1 MKLIVIAGEVNND
14 QMLEALKKAISK
26 SASEAVSSG
35 AATNQPQIQPNQPT
49 IGPIEGSTLVCQ
61 INNYNAF
68 EICIIYS

>member
-1 MKLIVIAGEVNND
+1 MIAGEVNNS

-26 SASEAVSSG
+26 AAPGAVSNTP
-35 AATNQPQIQPNQPT
+35 AANQPQIQPNQPT

-68 EICIIYS
+68 EICILYS